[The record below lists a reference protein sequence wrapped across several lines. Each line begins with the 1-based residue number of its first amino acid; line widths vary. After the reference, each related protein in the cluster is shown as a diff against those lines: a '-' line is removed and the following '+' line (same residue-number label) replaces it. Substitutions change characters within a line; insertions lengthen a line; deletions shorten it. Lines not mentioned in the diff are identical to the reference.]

1 MAMTESQ
8 KKYEKKRMEKCKS
21 YTTKYRLYI
30 DEERI
35 EQERLEKY
43 LQDTGQSANAWI
55 KQTIKKELDSLGWE
69 TETDQEQ
76 ITDIDT
82 TGIE

>member
-8 KKYEKKRMEKCKS
+8 KKYEKKRMQNCKS

-30 DEERI
+30 DGERI

-43 LQDTGQSANAWI
+43 LYQTGQSANAYI
-55 KQTIKKELDSLGWE
+55 KGLIKDDLDRKGFTID
-69 TETDQEQ
+69 TDD
-76 ITDIDT
+76 TDIDN
-82 TGIE
+82 GGSGD